1 VESELGRDSRSE
13 DLSTS
18 AIGNSGS
25 DACATVESELGRDSG
40 SEDFSTSAISNS
52 GSNAGATVESELG
65 GDSRPSFR
73 DMSFT
78 EFSIG
83 FPDSVLGSTSSLVGT
98 SGTGGMEST
107 LYFMVCNHPNQNAV
121 DSHNLQKQLILPQ
134 LIGLESNYSNYCHFP
149 KPR

>member
-1 VESELGRDSRSE
+1 MESELGYGSGSE
-13 DLSTS
+13 DFSTS

-25 DACATVESELGRDSG
+25 DACATVESELGGDFGFEDS
-40 SEDFSTSAISNS
+40 STSAIGNS
-52 GSNAGATVESELG
+52 SSDASATVESELG

-73 DMSFT
+73 DISFT

-121 DSHNLQKQLILPQ
+121 NSHNLQKQLILPQ
-134 LIGLESNYSNYCHFP
+134 LIGMESN
-149 KPR
+149 